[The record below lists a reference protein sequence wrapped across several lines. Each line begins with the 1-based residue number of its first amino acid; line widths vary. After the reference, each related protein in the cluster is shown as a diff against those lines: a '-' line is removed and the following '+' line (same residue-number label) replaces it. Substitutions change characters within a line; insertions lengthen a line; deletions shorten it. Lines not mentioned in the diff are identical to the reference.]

1 MMTLRRT
8 VCLMSIALV
17 LVTIPVQAATP
28 IELGSRR
35 ELFVDHHLIEK
46 LDGCRLELARPRDEG
61 VVLKFDQ
68 PWEGQFC
75 GYCTVIKDG
84 DQFRVYYRG
93 NPTVGRD
100 GSNTEV
106 TCVAESSDGI
116 AWTKPKLGLFDVP
129 GTKDNNVV
137 LAGLAPFSHNFSP
150 LLDTRPNVPADQRF
164 KAIGGTMSSGLAA
177 FASPDG
183 LRWRKLRD
191 EPILTKETVPYKY
204 MFDSQNLAFWSE
216 SERKYVCF
224 FRVFLDGI
232 RRIARST
239 SDDFLT
245 WTEPVLM
252 EYRRESGSVPVE
264 HHYTSQTHAYFRA
277 PHIYVS
283 LAARFMPGRQVLT
296 DDEAKVIGVNPGY
309 FKDTSDAIFQ
319 TSRGGSVND
328 RTFLEGFLRP
338 GLGARNWVSRTNY
351 PALNVVQTGPD
362 EMSFY
367 VNQDYAQPT
376 AHLHRYSLRLDG
388 FASVRAGYSAGEL
401 LTKPITFTGK
411 RLLVNLATSAAGS
424 LRVEV
429 QDAVGK
435 PIPGFTLDE
444 ARELIGNEIER
455 PVSWKSGSD
464 VSKLAGQ
471 TVRLRLVLKDAD
483 LFAIRFGE

>member
-1 MMTLRRT
+1 
-8 VCLMSIALV
+8 MSIVLV

-46 LDGCRLELARPRDEG
+46 VDGCRLELARPRDEG

-84 DQFRVYYRG
+84 DRFRVYYRG

-106 TCVAESSDGI
+106 TCVAESPDGI
-116 AWTKPKLGLFDVP
+116 AWTKPKLGHFDVH

-150 LLDTRPNVPADQRF
+150 LLDSRPGVPADERW

-177 FASPDG
+177 FASSDG

-191 EPILTKETVPYKY
+191 EPILTKVTVPYKY

-224 FRVFLDGI
+224 FRVFQDGI

-245 WTEPVLM
+245 WSEPVLM
-252 EYRRESGSVPVE
+252 EYRREGGSVPVE

-296 DDEAKVIGVNPGY
+296 DDEAKVIGVNAGY

-319 TSRGGSVND
+319 TSRGGGVYD

-338 GLGARNWVSRTNY
+338 GLGPRNWVSRTNY

-429 QDAVGK
+429 QDAAGK
-435 PIPGFTLDE
+435 PIPGFALDE

-464 VSKLAGQ
+464 VSKLAGHAI
-471 TVRLRLVLKDAD
+471 RLRLVLKDAD
-483 LFAIRFGE
+483 LFALRFAE